1 MTERDKAL
9 AARARQMR
17 WEDIDEET
25 ADTPE
30 GRAELHRIC
39 MAKYHQDEARCGM
52 D

>member
-1 MTERDKAL
+1 MTERDRRL
-9 AARARQMR
+9 IEQARQTG

-39 MAKYHQDEARCGM
+39 MAKYHLDEARCGM